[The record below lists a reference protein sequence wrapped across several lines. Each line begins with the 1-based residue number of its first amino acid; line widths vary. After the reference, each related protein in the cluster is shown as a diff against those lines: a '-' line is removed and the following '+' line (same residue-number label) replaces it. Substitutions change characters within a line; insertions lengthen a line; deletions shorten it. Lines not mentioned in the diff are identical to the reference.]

1 MNSYNQTLP
10 TIPESLTVQSPRY
23 GKKHTK
29 NVVIMVIEKTLVNL
43 SVLAKLEAGD
53 KLDWTPNG
61 HFMIQ
66 KPSRWTSALRFIKSN
81 DRWKTL
87 EHINEVVTTSE
98 TLEQMCVSSDRLRTA
113 LIKCIHGLR
122 NLQVTYADDILF
134 LSNLNVLID
143 RLAEKYEL
151 VEEETF

>member
-1 MNSYNQTLP
+1 MRSDLA
-10 TIPESLTVQSPRY
+10 TIPEQYVVTEQ
-23 GKKHTK
+23 HTK
-29 NVVIMVIEKTLVNL
+29 SPTRRAKSVVIMVIEKTLVNL

-61 HFMIQ
+61 HFIIQ

-87 EHINEVVTTSE
+87 DHVNDVITTAE
-98 TLEQMCVSSDRLRTA
+98 TLEQMNAASERLRTA

-122 NLQVTYADDILF
+122 NLQVTYNDDILF
-134 LSNLNVLID
+134 TSNLNVLLE
-143 RLAEKYEL
+143 RLGDKYDLSEDEL
-151 VEEETF
+151 L